1 MIRTIIAIVG
11 MPGAGRTVVS
21 KMFEEKGFYRIRFG
35 DITDNELKKR
45 AMGRTEENERFV
57 RESLRVEYGPA
68 AYAKMSLV
76 KIKKAASVSKNIVI
90 DGLYSL
96 EEFMFLRKKFPEL
109 VMMAVLASPEIRH
122 ERLIKLENNPF
133 TLEECVFRD
142 ISMLENLKLGG
153 PICLADYF
161 AVNEGNLS
169 DLRKSA
175 DKIFEKLIK

>member
-1 MIRTIIAIVG
+1 MVMVAIVG
-11 MPGAGRTVVS
+11 MPGAGRTIVS
-21 KMFEEKGFYRIRFG
+21 KMFEEKGFSRIRFG
-35 DITDNELKKR
+35 DITDQELKKR
-45 AMGRTEENERFV
+45 SMESTEENERFV
-57 RESLRVEYGPA
+57 RESLRVEHGPA
-68 AYAKMSLV
+68 AYAKMSFS
-76 KIKKAASVSKNIVI
+76 KIKKAATMSKNIVI

-109 VMMAVLASPEIRH
+109 VMLAVLASPEIRH
-122 ERLIKLENNPF
+122 ERLMKLEKNPL

-161 AVNEGNLS
+161 VINEGNVS

-175 DKIFEKLIK
+175 EKIFERLVK